1 MELFPFP
8 PPAKGMSGLSSNE
21 QFGIKDFNEI
31 GMTGAFNV
39 VIQKGVEYAIQLEGN
54 AEQKRLYT
62 LDVHSETLE
71 VAYRTRNKNFW
82 KSDFKNDEMTNLSIT
97 LPSLRKLKV
106 TGAGKIKI
114 RGFDEHEAQISLD
127 GAMIGDAR
135 INVNQL
141 SVETTGPVVFELSG
155 EGDFLEA
162 SISGPSQFKA
172 SNYPVNHA
180 IIDARRL
187 GQARVNV
194 EGTLEIDKDFTSN
207 VRYTGNPEVI
217 KRD

>member
-1 MELFPFP
+1 MWLSKEV
-8 PPAKGMSGLSSNE
+8 MSTPSNWKE
-21 QFGIKDFNEI
+21 MKNR
-31 GMTGAFNV
+31 
-39 VIQKGVEYAIQLEGN
+39 K
-54 AEQKRLYT
+54 KLYT
-62 LDVHSETLE
+62 LEVNSETLE
-71 VAYRTRNKNFW
+71 VGYRTRNKTFW
-82 KSDFKNDEMTNLSIT
+82 KQDFKNDEMMNLSIT
-97 LPSLRKLKV
+97 LPNLRKLKV

-114 RGFDEHEAQISLD
+114 RGFDEHEAKIVLV

-180 IIDARRL
+180 IIEARGL

-194 EGTLEIDKDFTSN
+194 RGTLEIDKDFTSN